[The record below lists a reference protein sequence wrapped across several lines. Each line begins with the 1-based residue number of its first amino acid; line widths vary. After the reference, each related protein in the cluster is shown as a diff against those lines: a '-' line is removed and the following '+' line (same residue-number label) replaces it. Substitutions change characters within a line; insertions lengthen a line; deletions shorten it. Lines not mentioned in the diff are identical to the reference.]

1 MTGIGNKRGIAI
13 IEHTVL
19 AAVIV
24 LSLCSMNVYISRA
37 IKGKIKS
44 DTDTIGPQYS
54 SANSNYSYREIS
66 HSERGQVTAE
76 DGDQNSLLVANEVN
90 GNTPYV
96 DDFSD
101 KALLGVSGEAMFE

>member
-44 DTDTIGPQYS
+44 DTDTIGPRGSRSRYAS
-54 SANSNYSYREIS
+54 VSRNETTRE
-66 HSERGQVTAE
+66 T
-76 DGDQNSLLVANEVN
+76 
-90 GNTPYV
+90 
-96 DDFSD
+96 
-101 KALLGVSGEAMFE
+101 